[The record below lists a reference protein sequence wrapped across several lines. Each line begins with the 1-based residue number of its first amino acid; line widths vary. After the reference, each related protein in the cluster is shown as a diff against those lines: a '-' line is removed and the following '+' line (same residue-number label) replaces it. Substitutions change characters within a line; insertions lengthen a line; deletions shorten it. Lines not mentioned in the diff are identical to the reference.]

1 MNTSE
6 SLNVAGFRTI
16 SYNGNVLSGASGV
29 VGKKPLEPCT
39 SNNLDCLSIT
49 SFADWAKLYVTSD
62 VIVVPSFGTS
72 NRVAPAE
79 LKFPAESA
87 TDLKSMTSL
96 KFTLPPPANLKLG
109 ILS

>member
-6 SLNVAGFRTI
+6 SLNVAGFSTI

-49 SFADWAKLYVTSD
+49 SFAD
-62 VIVVPSFGTS
+62 
-72 NRVAPAE
+72 
-79 LKFPAESA
+79 
-87 TDLKSMTSL
+87 
-96 KFTLPPPANLKLG
+96 
-109 ILS
+109 